1 MKATNA
7 ERLATVVSEWSRP
20 AIFKIAS
27 DRIDCIPFIGNIR
40 SAILCTGIVGQNYKV
55 SSDIIPFLNPILDT
69 LLHPMLAKAMS
80 NIPDESIPDLA
91 INIINTAIE
100 NGAMSIL
107 DDAITFEKED
117 LEELKEKLLK
127 EFKTK

>member
-1 MKATNA
+1 
-7 ERLATVVSEWSRP
+7 
-20 AIFKIAS
+20 
-27 DRIDCIPFIGNIR
+27 
-40 SAILCTGIVGQNYKV
+40 
-55 SSDIIPFLNPILDT
+55 
-69 LLHPMLAKAMS
+69 MLAKAMS